1 MFFDAYNGVANVRE
15 KDDVHIE
22 KKLAQGDFGSM

>member
-1 MFFDAYNGVANVRE
+1 MFFDAYNGVANVHE

-22 KKLAQGDFGSM
+22 KKLA